1 MSPTLENPCTRLS
14 DPGEPTS
21 AAKPEALD
29 AKDVARWIEAHQ
41 VEAEVVH
48 LATHTPTV
56 ELAAQAVGTDPE
68 RIVKSLLFLVEGR
81 PVVVVACGVG
91 RVDQRAIASWF
102 GVGRKRVR
110 LASPAEVLAATG
122 YPIGAL
128 PPFGHR
134 QPLPTLIDRRALI
147 HPEVYAG
154 GGSIDALVRLNPAD
168 IQRLTEAGVAD
179 LVQPTE
185 AKDAPDSQR

>member
-1 MSPTLENPCTRLS
+1 
-14 DPGEPTS
+14 
-21 AAKPEALD
+21 LD
-29 AKDVARWIEAHQ
+29 AEDLARWIEARQ
-41 VEAEVVH
+41 VAAELVR
-48 LATHTPTV
+48 LPMHTPTV

-134 QPLPTLIDRRALI
+134 QPLPTLIDRLALA

-154 GGSIDALVRLNPAD
+154 GGSIDTLVRLNPAE
-168 IQRLTEAGVAD
+168 IQRLTGAAVAD
-179 LVQPTE
+179 LVQPRGGN
-185 AKDAPDSQR
+185 DAPGSQG

>member
-1 MSPTLENPCTRLS
+1 
-14 DPGEPTS
+14 
-21 AAKPEALD
+21 LD
-29 AKDVARWIEAHQ
+29 ASDVARWIEAQQ
-41 VEAEVVH
+41 VAAELVR
-48 LATHTPTV
+48 LPMHTPTV

-110 LASPAEVLAATG
+110 LASPAEALAATG

-134 QPLPTLIDRRALI
+134 QPLPTLIDRRALV

-154 GGSIDALVRLNPAD
+154 GGSIDTLLRLNPAE
-168 IQRLTEAGVAD
+168 IQRLTGAAVAD
-179 LVQPTE
+179 LLQPME
-185 AKDAPDSQR
+185 ANDAPGSQR

>member
-1 MSPTLENPCTRLS
+1 MGPTLENPCSRFS
-14 DPGEPTS
+14 HPGEPTPVV
-21 AAKPEALD
+21 KPEVLD
-29 AKDVARWIEAHQ
+29 SEDVARWIEAHQ
-41 VEAEVVH
+41 VVAEVVH
-48 LATHTPTV
+48 LPTHTPTV
-56 ELAAQAVGTDPE
+56 ELAAQAVGTDPD

-81 PVVVVACGVG
+81 PLVVVACGVG

-134 QPLPTLIDRRALI
+134 QPLPTLIDRRALV

-168 IQRLTEAGVAD
+168 IQRLTGAAVAD
-179 LVQPTE
+179 LVRPTE